1 MLPLGAVVQADVY
14 FLKIDVQGAEFE
26 VLKGARELF
35 EKFKVKTMVMELYPR
50 GLLFAGVD
58 MLQFMRF
65 IYDDL
70 GMFCSTSGATPA
82 RVGFGHHPN
91 SLEDFAAM
99 LQRQPKHP
107 MFNHGWGHF
116 DDLMCFNA
124 RKAWNFN
131 L

>member
-1 MLPLGAVVQADVY
+1 MSLALVVCKKTCFA
-14 FLKIDVQGAEFE
+14 
-26 VLKGARELF
+26 ELF
-35 EKFKVKTMVMELYPR
+35 EKFKVKTLLMELYPR

-70 GMFCSTSGATPA
+70 GMFCSTSGAAPA

-99 LQRQPKHP
+99 LQRQ
-107 MFNHGWGHF
+107 
-116 DDLMCFNA
+116 LYYAETTC
-124 RKAWNFN
+124 
-131 L
+131 